1 MKKVLNLSS
10 GSQWRFSKSD
20 RLKEFNQVDNRGI
33 VKVLTLDDFDLKDK
47 TIFLRVDMNC
57 PIDPETMEITGTNRI
72 EEVIE
77 TIQSLKES
85 KVVVASHQG
94 RVGNKDY
101 TRMDK
106 HAQALEKLL
115 NKKVKYIEDVIGI
128 AAQNEIKN
136 LKNGEVLLLDNLRL
150 CAEEN
155 YEFSPEAASKTI
167 MVSRLSKLFDLCV
180 LDSFPSAHRSHPS
193 IVGFP
198 QILPSCA
205 GRLAE
210 REVRNLDEIMTV
222 AKAPHVIVLGGSKV
236 QDRLEAI
243 QMLIQNGRADH
254 VLLTGVIGNVF
265 MRAQA
270 RIKFSL
276 GIERE
281 EEVVAKAHSL
291 IGEYPDVFSTPV
303 DIAIDKDGE
312 RVEMDV
318 REISKGDKIYDLGP
332 KTLDFY
338 SKLIAGAGTVF
349 ISGPAGFFEKEN
361 FSFGTKG
368 LLRAVANS
376 MATTIVSGGHLN
388 SVLKSQGLAEKINHV
403 STAGGALVLYLTGER
418 LPMIKALEEAAKK
431 HRS

>member
-1 MKKVLNLSS
+1 M
-10 GSQWRFSKSD
+10 
-20 RLKEFNQVDNRGI
+20 I

-47 TIFLRVDMNC
+47 TVFLRVDMNC
-57 PIDPETMEITGTNRI
+57 PIDPETMEILGTKRI
-72 EEVIE
+72 EEAIE
-77 TIQSLKES
+77 TIQSLEKS
-85 KVVVASHQG
+85 KVVIASHQG

-101 TRMDK
+101 TGMAK
-106 HAQALEKLL
+106 HAEVLEKLL
-115 NKKVKYIEDVIGI
+115 NKKVKYVEDVMGT

-198 QILPSCA
+198 QVLPACA
-205 GRLAE
+205 GRIVE

-236 QDRLEAI
+236 PDRLEAI
-243 QMLIQNGRADH
+243 KLLIQNGRADH

-270 RIKFSL
+270 RIKFPL
-276 GIERE
+276 GIKNE

-332 KTLDFY
+332 
-338 SKLIAGAGTVF
+338 GAGTVF

-368 LLRAVANS
+368 LLEAVANS
-376 MATTIVSGGHLN
+376 MATTIVSGGHLT
-388 SVLKSQGLAEKINHV
+388 SVLKRQGLGEKINHI
-403 STAGGALVLYLTGER
+403 STAGGALVLYLTGEK
-418 LPMIKALEEAAKK
+418 LPMMQALEDAAKK
-431 HRS
+431 HRI

>member
-1 MKKVLNLSS
+1 MV
-10 GSQWRFSKSD
+10 
-20 RLKEFNQVDNRGI
+20 

-47 TIFLRVDMNC
+47 TVFLRVDMNC
-57 PIDPETMEITGTNRI
+57 PIDPETMEITGTKRI
-72 EEVIE
+72 EEAIE
-77 TIQSLKES
+77 TIKDLEEA

-101 TRMDK
+101 TGMDK
-106 HAQALEKLL
+106 HAEVLEKLL
-115 NKKVKYIEDVIGI
+115 NKKVKYVEDVIGQ

-136 LKNGEVLLLDNLRL
+136 LQKGEVLLLDNLRL

-198 QILPSCA
+198 QVLPACA
-205 GRLAE
+205 GRIVE

-236 QDRLEAI
+236 PDRLEAI
-243 QMLIQNGRADH
+243 KLLIQNGRADH

-265 MRAQA
+265 LRAQA
-270 RIKFSL
+270 RIKFPL
-276 GIERE
+276 GIKRE

-312 RVEMDV
+312 RLEMDV
-318 REISKGDKIYDLGP
+318 REINKGDKIYDLGP
-332 KTLDFY
+332 KTVEFY

-349 ISGPAGFFEKEN
+349 ISGPAGYFEKKN
-361 FSFGTKG
+361 FSYGTKG
-368 LLRAVANS
+368 LLEAVANS
-376 MATTIVSGGHLN
+376 MATTIVSGGHLT
-388 SVLKSQGLAEKINHV
+388 SVLKSHGLAEKINHI
-403 STAGGALVLYLTGER
+403 STAGGALVLYLTGEK
-418 LPMIKALEEAAKK
+418 LPMIKALEDAALR